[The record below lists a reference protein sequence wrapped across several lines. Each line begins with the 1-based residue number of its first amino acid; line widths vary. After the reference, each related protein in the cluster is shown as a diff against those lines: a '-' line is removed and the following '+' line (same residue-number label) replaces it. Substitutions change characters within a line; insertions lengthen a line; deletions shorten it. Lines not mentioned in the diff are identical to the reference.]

1 MFLSTKP
8 LIFLSEICFQLEVA
22 IRVIWPLSNWTVK
35 EPEGWTLG
43 GLARYPSE
51 GRRTSGG
58 LATYPSEGH
67 RAGPQGRWPKSRSG
81 SFHHWLMAYLR
92 LWVEEVRDVTGG
104 LAGTHSLTNTAGR
117 AAGPHVT
124 AFPLE
129 RTLLSDKD
137 PPPSSH
143 SSVVPQPRARPHPS
157 RFHATHSHPY
167 LLILYRPS
175 PEGSPRTADTGALE
189 RGAWLGTTPGTFFCI
204 SWILTA

>member
-51 GRRTSGG
+51 GRRTYPSR
-58 LATYPSEGH
+58 TYPSEGH
-67 RAGPQGRWPKSRSG
+67 RAGPQGRWPEPRSG

-104 LAGTHSLTNTAGR
+104 LAGTYSLTNTAGR

-137 PPPSSH
+137 PPPPVTALLCRDLGHAPILPAFMRHTHTPICSYCTDH
-143 SSVVPQPRARPHPS
+143 LRKVPQG
-157 RFHATHSHPY
+157 
-167 LLILYRPS
+167 LLTPVPWRGEHGWGQPPVRSFVS
-175 PEGSPRTADTGALE
+175 PG
-189 RGAWLGTTPGTFFCI
+189 F
-204 SWILTA
+204 